1 MIESVP
7 TPQMEHG
14 CSYTT
19 LTVEKIRS
27 IVIFKLTRPEIY
39 FLWKAFLFEDVFK
52 RYKLTGIVTGS
63 EPCPDQVLIDKK
75 GNLDTTQVN
84 PAFHIWH
91 DKDQKI
97 ITWIKSTL
105 SEDVVLPLVT
115 NGVIPSNSSRELWLG
130 LEKRFA
136 VPGVSPEYRRSLA
149 AAALATTDIC
159 DSNPALLESGELR
172 LLAPVFQRFGKWRA
186 FSGRVVT
193 LKLFEDNTLVIEALS
208 RKGEGRVLVVDG
220 GGSMNR
226 AVTGG
231 KLAKCAEIM
240 GWAGIV
246 VNGCIRDVDEI
257 NECEI
262 GVRALATCPVRPIKS
277 KDGSG
282 QKHVDVNIGGKWIRD
297 GEWLYADG
305 DGILVSTTQLFL

>member
-7 TPQMEHG
+7 TQMEHG

-19 LTVEKIRS
+19 VTVEKISS
-27 IVIFKLTRPEIY
+27 IVNLKLKMPEMY
-39 FLWKAFLFEDVFK
+39 FFWKTLFEDVFK

-63 EPCPDQVLIDKK
+63 ELCPDPFLNDK
-75 GNLDTTQVN
+75 NVN
-84 PAFHIWH
+84 PAFDIWH
-91 DKDQKI
+91 EKDQKI

-115 NGVIPSNSSRELWLG
+115 AGVIPSNSSRELWLG

-136 VPGVSPEYRRSLA
+136 VAGVSPEYRRSLA
-149 AAALATTDIC
+149 TAALATTDVC
-159 DSNPALLESGELR
+159 DANPALLESEDLR
-172 LLAPVFQRFGKWRA
+172 FLAPIFQRFGKWRA

-193 LKLFEDNTLVIEALS
+193 LKVFEDNTLVIEALS

-231 KLAKCAEIM
+231 MLAKCAEIM

-262 GVRALATCPVRPIKS
+262 GVRALATCPVRPFKS

-297 GEWLYADG
+297 GEWLYADS
-305 DGILVSTTQLFL
+305 DGILVSTAQLSL